1 MKNGSIK
8 IMSIIALILQTLA
21 VVAGLGTVVWQK
33 ILVRAFVN
41 MPTDSKIMVFP
52 ASLLFVILQLFIYIA
67 FFSISQKEGNS
78 IAGIVL
84 IVLSVMLA
92 VMSVFGNAVGSVIYA
107 RMGVEA
113 VAVYSSIT
121 SITSYINALLV
132 IPAEA
137 VFYIACGRYTAKS
150 E

>member
-92 VMSVFGNAVGSVIYA
+92 VTSVFGNAVGSVIYA

>member
-1 MKNGSIK
+1 MFTIFTFIGFICLNFLKF
-8 IMSIIALILQTLA
+8 ILDY
-21 VVAGLGTVVWQK
+21 
-33 ILVRAFVN
+33 F
-41 MPTDSKIMVFP
+41 
-52 ASLLFVILQLFIYIA
+52 
-67 FFSISQKEGNS
+67 SQKEGNS

-92 VMSVFGNAVGSVIYA
+92 VTSVFGNAVGSVIYA

>member
-92 VMSVFGNAVGSVIYA
+92 VTSVFGNAVGSVIYA

-137 VFYIACGRYTAKS
+137 VFYIACGRYTVKS

>member
-67 FFSISQKEGNS
+67 FFSIS
-78 IAGIVL
+78 GIFL
-84 IVLSVMLA
+84 
-92 VMSVFGNAVGSVIYA
+92 G
-107 RMGVEA
+107 R
-113 VAVYSSIT
+113 T
-121 SITSYINALLV
+121 SA
-132 IPAEA
+132 
-137 VFYIACGRYTAKS
+137 
-150 E
+150 

>member
-92 VMSVFGNAVGSVIYA
+92 VTSVFGNAVGSVIYA

-137 VFYIACGRYTAKS
+137 VFYIACGRYTAKM

>member
-1 MKNGSIK
+1 M
-8 IMSIIALILQTLA
+8 
-21 VVAGLGTVVWQK
+21 VWQK

-92 VMSVFGNAVGSVIYA
+92 VTSVFGNAVGSVIYA

-150 E
+150 EF